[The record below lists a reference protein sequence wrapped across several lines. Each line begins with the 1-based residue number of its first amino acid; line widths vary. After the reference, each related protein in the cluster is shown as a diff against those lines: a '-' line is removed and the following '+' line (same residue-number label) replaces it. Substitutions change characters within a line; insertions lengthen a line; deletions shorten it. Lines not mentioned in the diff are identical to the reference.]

1 MCLHCQYTILSHLVS
16 LQRLLAM
23 VYLVLVVV
31 GLAVQV
37 WHTLIVPAQI
47 LGQYSEDEGVPW
59 TTYRIADL

>member
-1 MCLHCQYTILSHLVS
+1 MFTLPVYHFIASCQLTEAT
-16 LQRLLAM
+16 RNGLLGK
-23 VYLVLVVV
+23 VVV